1 MINRTHVRQFL
12 AVVDAGNFTRAAIQL
27 NVAQPTLSAGITELE
42 RRLATKLFI
51 RERKR
56 IRLTE
61 AGNRFLPIARSIER
75 EFNLAEKQ
83 ISNSPVPPRPV
94 KLGIAESLSAQFLE
108 QGLSF
113 YDGADPIELVEGSTS
128 ELSAALSSGAIDLAI
143 VNLSRFANRYECI
156 ELFEET
162 YGLAVPKS
170 HKLSNSDSVKVTEIA
185 DETMIARRSCEF
197 LNQTSQFFTSNG
209 VRPRFSF
216 RSHDEERVMAM
227 VRAGIGITVAPKS
240 YSSARVAIVQI
251 DGLMISRKVGFVLG
265 RHWRLR
271 TNAIE
276 AVVSA
281 WSSNIRI
288 LDVN

>member
-56 IRLTE
+56 MRLTE

-143 VNLSRFANRYECI
+143 VNLIRFANRYECI
-156 ELFEET
+156 SFLKRPMDLRFLKAT
-162 YGLAVPKS
+162 SYQIQS
-170 HKLSNSDSVKVTEIA
+170 LSK
-185 DETMIARRSCEF
+185 
-197 LNQTSQFFTSNG
+197 
-209 VRPRFSF
+209 
-216 RSHDEERVMAM
+216 
-227 VRAGIGITVAPKS
+227 
-240 YSSARVAIVQI
+240 
-251 DGLMISRKVGFVLG
+251 
-265 RHWRLR
+265 
-271 TNAIE
+271 
-276 AVVSA
+276 
-281 WSSNIRI
+281 
-288 LDVN
+288 